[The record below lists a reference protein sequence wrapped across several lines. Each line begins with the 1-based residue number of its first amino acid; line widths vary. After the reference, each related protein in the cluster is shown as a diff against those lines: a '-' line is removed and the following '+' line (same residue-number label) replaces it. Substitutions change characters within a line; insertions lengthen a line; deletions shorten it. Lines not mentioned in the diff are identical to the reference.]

1 MQPTA
6 KAPAPAPPLAL
17 TPLAPV
23 GAEPGTPTSK
33 FGVVTTP
40 TRAPAGT
47 EATGTSVPFTPGP
60 VAMTEY
66 FSPIGKQI
74 IDNGER
80 KKLQGAGKI
89 LIQRADDIM
98 AIEKEIKDI
107 DERKGFLEDKRNE
120 LRDEVATLSLQI
132 EQVATRLRTK
142 QARYETL
149 KRAYEHQEVQE
160 AAPHQCL
167 RLSVK

>member
-1 MQPTA
+1 
-6 KAPAPAPPLAL
+6 
-17 TPLAPV
+17 
-23 GAEPGTPTSK
+23 
-33 FGVVTTP
+33 
-40 TRAPAGT
+40 
-47 EATGTSVPFTPGP
+47 
-60 VAMTEY
+60 MTEY

-149 KRAYEHQEVQE
+149 KRTYEHQEVFVE
-160 AAPHQCL
+160 E
-167 RLSVK
+167 LSKKKPRTNAYESQ